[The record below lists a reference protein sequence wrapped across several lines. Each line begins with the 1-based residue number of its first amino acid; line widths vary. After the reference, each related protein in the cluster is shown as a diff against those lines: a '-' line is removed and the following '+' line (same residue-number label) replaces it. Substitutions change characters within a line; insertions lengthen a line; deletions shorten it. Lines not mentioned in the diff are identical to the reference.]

1 MTEID
6 KETWAVIIVI
16 LMVVF
21 IPIGAL
27 MVMTSP
33 EPYHVTTGT
42 QLREAADTTGLK
54 IIQDL
59 NVTLRLPGATGG
71 HSYMVEDKDGNTFTI
86 FTQSFDSEES
96 RDAAIKAHNAQAVG
110 KGRPLGELI
119 VIGDQLIY
127 IHPTSGAVRKT
138 IVPELLKKKGQV

>member
-6 KETWAVIIVI
+6 RETWAVILII
-16 LMVVF
+16 LLVVLV
-21 IPIGAL
+21 PIGAL

-33 EPYHVTTGT
+33 EPYHVTNGN
-42 QLREAADTTGLK
+42 QLREAAETTGLK
-54 IIQDL
+54 VIQDI

-71 HSYMVEDKDGNTFTI
+71 HSYTVEDKDGNTFTI
-86 FTQSFDSEES
+86 FTQSFDSAKS
-96 RDAAIKAHNAQAVG
+96 RDAAIKAHNAQSVG

-127 IHPTSGAVRKT
+127 IHPTSGAIRKT
-138 IVPELLKKKGQV
+138 IVPELKKNKGQI